1 MPIRTIVLRVG
12 DEEFN
17 ALEAK
22 KKPGESW
29 EKMVIR
35 EILEEKR

>member
-12 DEEFN
+12 EDEFN

-22 KKPGESW
+22 KRPGESW

-35 EILEEKR
+35 EILEDKK